1 MLKLNVKD
9 EDIYFC
15 SDTHFLHFKNIEYS
29 GRPFKTIEEHDNTLI
44 NNINSVVSPSQHL
57 FILGDMIF
65 TSNLEI
71 IRDYYNR
78 INGIKYLI
86 LGNHDVQNRMYRD
99 SVKEI
104 FEGRVYDSLI
114 LSLYKDIYY
123 LSHFPYQYFTGYNL
137 HGHIHSGPNTHGTGK
152 LPFKPKR
159 YDCGVDNNLY
169 YPISLGQIKV
179 ELNKLEGYKFII

>member
-1 MLKLNVKD
+1 MLQLNIKE
-9 EDIYFC
+9 EDIFFT
-15 SDTHFLHFKNIEYS
+15 SDTHFRHFKNIEYS

-44 NNINSVVSPSQHL
+44 DNINSVVSPSQHL

-86 LGNHDVQNRMYRD
+86 LGNHCVTNKMYRD

-137 HGHIHSGPNTHGTGK
+137 HGHIHSGPNTHSSER
-152 LPFKPKR
+152 LNFRPR
-159 YDCGVDNNLY
+159 QWDVGVDNNNY
-169 YPISLGQIKV
+169 YPINLEQIKMK
-179 ELNKLEGYKFII
+179 LNKLEGNKFII